1 MKRKLKIRAVNQS
14 LVAIS
19 VSVRTVAPDRAQHYL
34 AGIHSLADEGWRTH
48 SPAVILAVLELLQKQ
63 TQVID
68 GLFR

>member
-1 MKRKLKIRAVNQS
+1 
-14 LVAIS
+14 
-19 VSVRTVAPDRAQHYL
+19 VAPDRAQHYL
-34 AGIHSLADEGWRTH
+34 AGIHSPADEGSRTH